1 MAEEKELTKIE
12 RELVLQYLRDD
23 NVPLTVTLEEKPE
36 QQEASLENSMVYT
49 PEELKVSA
57 SAVFPVAVPG
67 RQIEVLNQ
75 GIILLKSSA
84 KSVQLF
90 AGKTVRVQFYFNHL
104 GLYFITTMKEC
115 SQGLALVVPSS
126 IKRVKDDDRK
136 SDFDFKAE
144 VSFKD
149 GKNSTVVIQAF
160 SPENRSVFVQPKW
173 SDIPLENQVKAKSLL
188 EAFVK
193 ESQNS
198 AVSAGNGLQLLSIV
212 RYLTQRAGTES
223 ELQNVEV
230 RAKPLDVIYI
240 DNKRMVLAS
249 RQKENPIAEEGDYS
263 LKLIFT
269 LNSSSAIKRV
279 INVDSYV
286 EKLYEDEGDE
296 SKGKCWSCCF
306 KSLKEED
313 NRFLYEKIYGRLT

>member
-1 MAEEKELTKIE
+1 
-12 RELVLQYLRDD
+12 
-23 NVPLTVTLEEKPE
+23 
-36 QQEASLENSMVYT
+36 MV
-49 PEELKVSA
+49 KK
-57 SAVFPVAVPG
+57 
-67 RQIEVLNQ
+67 
-75 GIILLKSSA
+75 IILIILTTLLLCGCEAKYTLYINSNEIKDELSLKGN
-84 KSVQLF
+84 
-90 AGKTVRVQFYFNHL
+90 GK
-104 GLYFITTMKEC
+104 
-115 SQGLALVVPSS
+115 
-126 IKRVKDDDRK
+126 
-136 SDFDFKAE
+136 
-144 VSFKD
+144 
-149 GKNSTVVIQAF
+149 IQ
-160 SPENRSVFVQPKW
+160 SYE
-173 SDIPLENQVKAKSLL
+173 DIP
-188 EAFVK
+188 
-193 ESQNS
+193 
-198 AVSAGNGLQLLSIV
+198 
-212 RYLTQRAGTES
+212 TES